1 MALALFILTLK
12 NNNMKTAYI
21 VKTLP
26 ATNTKGTRVKIT
38 EAESQISWAIP
49 YNYKF
54 NSSKDIALDYLENE
68 KGRKA
73 DFWHTIGNETIIIY
87 NK

>member
-1 MALALFILTLK
+1 
-12 NNNMKTAYI
+12 MKTAYI
-21 VKTLP
+21 IKTLA

-38 EAESQISWAIP
+38 EAASQISWAIP

-54 NSSKDIALDYLENE
+54 NNSKDVALNYLEKE

-73 DFWHTIGNETIIIY
+73 DFYHTIGNETIIVF
-87 NK
+87 K